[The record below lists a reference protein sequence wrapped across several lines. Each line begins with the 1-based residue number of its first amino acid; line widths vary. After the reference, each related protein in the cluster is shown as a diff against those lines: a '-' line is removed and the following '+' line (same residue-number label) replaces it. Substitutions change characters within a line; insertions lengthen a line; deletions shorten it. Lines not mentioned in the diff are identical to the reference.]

1 MGDTGDAISVCA
13 SSPEELLVKPLD
25 VVRARPLEL
34 LPLCSGIVCRS
45 SFREAAFAAG
55 LADTGGLAGMGG
67 GLLET
72 GFLLMVAPAGIGGVA
87 GKVRDG
93 LCLDE
98 YWRPRTGDSVS
109 SGSVTSATERRLV

>member
-1 MGDTGDAISVCA
+1 MGDTGEAVSLCA
-13 SSPEELLVKPLD
+13 SSPEELLLKPLEL
-25 VVRARPLEL
+25 VRARPLEL

-55 LADTGGLAGMGG
+55 LADTGGLAGKGG
-67 GLLET
+67 GLT
-72 GFLLMVAPAGIGGVA
+72 DSGFLLIVAPVGIGGV
-87 GKVRDG
+87 GNNFREG

-98 YWRPRTGDSVS
+98 YCRPRIGDSFS